1 MTWCY
6 IILLEAKLTRTLFFW
21 EVVSYFLVWELR
33 MANSKDEIYTCD
45 KTILVEFFGY
55 ETLISNNLH
64 SSIFVV
70 ILSAFKFYEIALI
83 DTRVMGH

>member
-1 MTWCY
+1 
-6 IILLEAKLTRTLFFW
+6 
-21 EVVSYFLVWELR
+21 